1 MTKSQSFSTP
11 AATANTHP
19 TGIAT
24 IVIGIEKQEA
34 PASEECHATLPIDV
48 TGPVTSAAVV
58 MHPHGA
64 IAPIITTAFVKCIR
78 VRPVTCKTPRN
89 RSRKRLKRCPAA

>member
-1 MTKSQSFSTP
+1 
-11 AATANTHP
+11 
-19 TGIAT
+19 
-24 IVIGIEKQEA
+24 
-34 PASEECHATLPIDV
+34 
-48 TGPVTSAAVV
+48 VTSAAVV